1 MSSAEQLPFKL
12 LLIGD
17 SSVGKSSLLL
27 RFCDNTFQ
35 EGTVNLTSVDFKTK
49 NLTIDGKAIQL
60 QVWDTGWLLSNIWG
74 EAKIIITAG
83 QERFRTI
90 TSSFYRGAHGI
101 IVVYDISDQATFNN
115 VKLWMQE
122 IQRYAS
128 AGVCRMLVGNKVDLS
143 DRRVVEYNTAKEYAD
158 GLSIPFSETSSKTG
172 QEVDKVFEKLSLEI
186 MRQQVGGWG
195 GASSTTVI
203 RQDHRPPPTQQRRKC

>member
-1 MSSAEQLPFKL
+1 MTEQAPFKL

-17 SSVGKSSLLL
+17 SAVGKSSILL
-27 RFCDNTFQ
+27 RFCDNSFQ

-49 NLTIDGKAIQL
+49 TIQLDGNPIQL
-60 QVWDTGWLLSNIWG
+60 QVWD
-74 EAKIIITAG
+74 TAG

-101 IVVYDISDQATFNN
+101 IVVYDITDQSSFNN

-128 AGVCRMLVGNKVDLS
+128 AGVCKMLVGNKLDLE
-143 DRRVVEYNTAKEYAD
+143 DRRVVTTSTAKEYAD
-158 GLSIPFSETSSKTG
+158 SLAVPFLEASAKTG
-172 QEVDKVFEKLSLEI
+172 DGIDKAFQTLTEEVLH
-186 MRQQVGGWG
+186 QQQGGWN
-195 GASSTTVI
+195 SSSANVI
-203 RQDHRPPPTQQRRKC
+203 RTDYKPAPGKKSKCC

>member
-60 QVWDTGWLLSNIWG
+60 QVWD
-74 EAKIIITAG
+74 TAG

>member
-1 MSSAEQLPFKL
+1 MSSDQLPFKL

-27 RFCDNTFQ
+27 RFTDNTFQ

-49 NLTIDGKAIQL
+49 NIIVDGKTVQL
-60 QVWDTGWLLSNIWG
+60 QVWD
-74 EAKIIITAG
+74 TAG

-101 IVVYDISDQATFNN
+101 IVVYDITDQATFNN

-128 AGVCRMLVGNKVDLS
+128 AGVCKMLVGNKMDLE
-143 DRRVVEYNTAKEYAD
+143 DRRAVSTSTAKEYAD
-158 GLSIPFSETSSKTG
+158 GLAIPFMETSAKTG
-172 QEVDKVFEKLSLEI
+172 QDVDQAFQRLSEEI
-186 MRQQVGGWG
+186 TRQQVGGWNT
-195 GASSTTVI
+195 SSSNVI
-203 RQDHRPPPTQQRRKC
+203 RTDHRVPASGPRKRC

>member
-1 MSSAEQLPFKL
+1 MSADLPFKL

-27 RFCDNTFQ
+27 RFCDNLFQ

-49 NLTIDGKAIQL
+49 NLTIDGKTVSL
-60 QVWDTGWLLSNIWG
+60 QVWD
-74 EAKIIITAG
+74 TAG

-101 IVVYDISDQATFNN
+101 IVVYDISDQTTFNN

-128 AGVCRMLVGNKVDLS
+128 AGVCKMLVGNKVDMAEAN
-143 DRRVVEYNTAKEYAD
+143 RAVEFNTAKEYAD
-158 GLSIPFSETSSKTG
+158 NLSISFAETSAKTG
-172 QEVDKVFEKLSLEI
+172 HEVEKVFEKVTLEI
-186 MRQQVGGWG
+186 LRQQIGGWG
-195 GASSTTVI
+195 STSSSNVI
-203 RQDHRPPPTQQRRKC
+203 RTEHRVQQQTPRKPGSRC

>member
-1 MSSAEQLPFKL
+1 MSSTEQLNPFKL

-49 NLTIDGKAIQL
+49 NLTIDGKTIQL
-60 QVWDTGWLLSNIWG
+60 QVWD
-74 EAKIIITAG
+74 TAG

-90 TSSFYRGAHGI
+90 TSSFYRGAHGV

-203 RQDHRPPPTQQRRKC
+203 RQDHRIAPTPQRKRC

>member
-1 MSSAEQLPFKL
+1 MSTEQLPFKL

-27 RFCDNTFQ
+27 RFCDNVFQ

-49 NLTIDGKAIQL
+49 NIIIDGKTVQL
-60 QVWDTGWLLSNIWG
+60 QVWD
-74 EAKIIITAG
+74 TAG

-101 IVVYDISDQATFNN
+101 IVVYDISDQASFNN

-122 IQRYAS
+122 IQRYA
-128 AGVCRMLVGNKVDLS
+128 AGGVCKMLVGNKVDLE
-143 DRRVVEYNTAKEYAD
+143 DRRVISTSTVKDYAE
-158 GLSIPFSETSSKTG
+158 GLGISFIETSAKTG
-172 QEVDKVFEKLSLEI
+172 QDVDKAFERLATEIVQLNGGYLSGIPRNEVILTHYN
-186 MRQQVGGWG
+186 RQGPSGGK
-195 GASSTTVI
+195 
-203 RQDHRPPPTQQRRKC
+203 RRC

>member
-1 MSSAEQLPFKL
+1 MSTEQLPFKL

-27 RFCDNTFQ
+27 RFCDNVFQ

-49 NLTIDGKAIQL
+49 NITIDGKMVQL
-60 QVWDTGWLLSNIWG
+60 QVWD
-74 EAKIIITAG
+74 TAG

-122 IQRYAS
+122 IARYA
-128 AGVCRMLVGNKVDLS
+128 AGGVCKMLVGNKGDLE
-143 DRRVVEYNTAKEYAD
+143 DLRVISTSTAKDYAE
-158 GLSIPFSETSSKTG
+158 GLGISFIETSAKTG
-172 QEVDKVFEKLSLEI
+172 QDVEKAFERLATEI
-186 MRQQVGGWG
+186 VQLNGGYSTG
-195 GASSTTVI
+195 GIPSSRTDVI
-203 RQDHRPPPTQQRRKC
+203 ITHHRPGTSGSKRRC

>member
-1 MSSAEQLPFKL
+1 MSTGSEQLPFKL

-27 RFCDNTFQ
+27 RFCDNVFQ

-49 NLTIDGKAIQL
+49 NITIEGKTVQL
-60 QVWDTGWLLSNIWG
+60 QVWD
-74 EAKIIITAG
+74 TAG

-122 IQRYAS
+122 IQRYA
-128 AGVCRMLVGNKVDLS
+128 AGGVCKMLVGNKVDLEEK
-143 DRRVVEYNTAKEYAD
+143 RVISTSTAKDYAD
-158 GLSIPFSETSSKTG
+158 GLGISFMETSAKTG
-172 QEVDKVFEKLSLEI
+172 LDVDKAFERLATEI
-186 MRQQVGGWG
+186 VQLLGGYGNGISRPEVVIHRTKDTSGSSGSGSG
-195 GASSTTVI
+195 G
-203 RQDHRPPPTQQRRKC
+203 RPRPRC

>member
-35 EGTVNLTSVDFKTK
+35 EGTVNLTSVEFKTK
-49 NLTIDGKAIQL
+49 NLTIDGKTIQL
-60 QVWDTGWLLSNIWG
+60 QVWD
-74 EAKIIITAG
+74 TAG

-128 AGVCRMLVGNKVDLS
+128 AGVCRMLVGNKVDLA

-195 GASSTTVI
+195 GAGGSTTVI
-203 RQDHRPPPTQQRRKC
+203 RQDHRVATTPQRKRC

>member
-60 QVWDTGWLLSNIWG
+60 QVWD
-74 EAKIIITAG
+74 TAG

-172 QEVDKVFEKLSLEI
+172 QEVDKVFEKVSLEI

-203 RQDHRPPPTQQRRKC
+203 RQDHRPPPTQQRRRC

>member
-1 MSSAEQLPFKL
+1 MTEQAPFKL

-17 SSVGKSSLLL
+17 SSVGKSSILL

-49 NLTIDGKAIQL
+49 TVLVDNKPVQL
-60 QVWDTGWLLSNIWG
+60 QVWD
-74 EAKIIITAG
+74 TAG

-101 IVVYDISDQATFNN
+101 IVVYDITDQGTFNN

-128 AGVCRMLVGNKVDLS
+128 AGVCKMLVGNKIDLD
-143 DRRVVEYNTAKEYAD
+143 DRRVVGTSTAKEYAD
-158 GLSIPFSETSSKTG
+158 GLSIPFLETSAKTG
-172 QEVDKVFEKLSLEI
+172 GDIEKAFQKLTDEVL
-186 MRQQVGGWG
+186 RQQAGGW
-195 GASSTTVI
+195 SSTSANVI
-203 RQDHRPPPTQQRRKC
+203 RTDYRSPPQRRRC

>member
-1 MSSAEQLPFKL
+1 M
-12 LLIGD
+12 
-17 SSVGKSSLLL
+17 L

-49 NLTIDGKAIQL
+49 NLTIDGRTIQL
-60 QVWDTGWLLSNIWG
+60 QVWD
-74 EAKIIITAG
+74 TAG

-128 AGVCRMLVGNKVDLS
+128 AGVCRMLVGNKVDLV

-158 GLSIPFSETSSKTG
+158 GLSIPFAETSSKTG

-186 MRQQVGGWG
+186 MRQQMVGYPP
-195 GASSTTVI
+195 STTNVI
-203 RQDHRPPPTQQRRKC
+203 RTDHRIQQPQPRKRC

>member
-1 MSSAEQLPFKL
+1 MTEQAPFKL

-17 SSVGKSSLLL
+17 SSVGKSSILL

-49 NLTIDGKAIQL
+49 TILVDNKPVQL
-60 QVWDTGWLLSNIWG
+60 QVWD
-74 EAKIIITAG
+74 TAG

-101 IVVYDISDQATFNN
+101 IVVYDITDQGTFNN

-128 AGVCRMLVGNKVDLS
+128 AGVCKMLVGNKTDLD
-143 DRRVVEYNTAKEYAD
+143 DRRVVGTSTAKEYAD
-158 GLSIPFSETSSKTG
+158 GLSIPFLETSAKTG
-172 QEVDKVFEKLSLEI
+172 AEIEKAFQKLTDEVL
-186 MRQQVGGWG
+186 RQQAGGWN
-195 GASSTTVI
+195 SSSANVI
-203 RQDHRPPPTQQRRKC
+203 RTDYRNPNPQRRRC

>member
-1 MSSAEQLPFKL
+1 MSSADQLPFKL

-49 NLTIDGKAIQL
+49 NVTIDGKTIQL
-60 QVWDTGWLLSNIWG
+60 QVWD
-74 EAKIIITAG
+74 TAG

-128 AGVCRMLVGNKVDLS
+128 AGVCKMLVGNKVDLA
-143 DRRVVEYNTAKEYAD
+143 DKRVVEYNTAKEYAD

-186 MRQQVGGWG
+186 LRQQVGGWG
-195 GASSTTVI
+195 GTSSTNVI
-203 RQDHRPPPTQQRRKC
+203 RQDHRMPATPPRKRC

>member
-1 MSSAEQLPFKL
+1 MSSDLPFKL

-27 RFCDNTFQ
+27 RFCDNVFQ

-49 NLTIDGKAIQL
+49 NLVIDGKTVQL
-60 QVWDTGWLLSNIWG
+60 QVWD
-74 EAKIIITAG
+74 TAG

-101 IVVYDISDQATFNN
+101 VVVYDISDQTTFNN

-128 AGVCRMLVGNKVDLS
+128 AGVCRMLVGNKVDTA
-143 DRRVVEYNTAKEYAD
+143 DHRAVEYNTAKEYAD
-158 GLSIPFSETSSKTG
+158 NLNIPFAETSAKTG
-172 QEVDKVFEKLSLEI
+172 QEVDKVFEKLTQEI
-186 MRQQVGGWG
+186 LRQQSGGWG
-195 GASSTTVI
+195 TSSSNVI
-203 RQDHRPPPTQQRRKC
+203 RTEHRVTQPPKKPRCLI

>member
-1 MSSAEQLPFKL
+1 MSSAEQIPFKL

-17 SSVGKSSLLL
+17 SSVGKTSLLL

-49 NLTIDGKAIQL
+49 NVTIDGKNIQL
-60 QVWDTGWLLSNIWG
+60 QVWD
-74 EAKIIITAG
+74 TAG

-90 TSSFYRGAHGI
+90 TSSFYRGAHGV
-101 IVVYDISDQATFNN
+101 IVVYDISEQATFNN

-128 AGVCRMLVGNKVDLS
+128 AGVCKMLVGNKMDLA

-172 QEVDKVFEKLSLEI
+172 QEVEKVFEKLSLEI

-195 GASSTTVI
+195 GASSTIHTI
-203 RQDHRPPPTQQRRKC
+203 RQDRVAQTPPRKRC

>member
-1 MSSAEQLPFKL
+1 VHLTMGEPLPFKL

-17 SSVGKSSLLL
+17 SAVGKSSLLL
-27 RFCDNTFQ
+27 RFCDNAFQ
-35 EGTVNLTSVDFKTK
+35 EGTVNLTSVDFKSK
-49 NLTIDGKAIQL
+49 NITIDGKTVQL
-60 QVWDTGWLLSNIWG
+60 QVWD
-74 EAKIIITAG
+74 TAG

-101 IVVYDISDQATFNN
+101 IVVYDITDQGTFNN

-128 AGVCRMLVGNKVDLS
+128 AGVCRMLVGNKVDLA
-143 DRRVVEYNTAKEYAD
+143 DRRVIEYNTAKEYAD
-158 GLSIPFSETSSKTG
+158 SLSISFAETSAKTG
-172 QEVDKVFEKLSLEI
+172 QEVEKVFEKLAIEI

-195 GASSTTVI
+195 AGGGSNTLLKPAA
-203 RQDHRPPPTQQRRKC
+203 PPGRKKCC

>member
-1 MSSAEQLPFKL
+1 MSTEQLPFKL

-27 RFCDNTFQ
+27 RFCDNVFQ

-49 NLTIDGKAIQL
+49 NITIEGKTVQL
-60 QVWDTGWLLSNIWG
+60 QVWD
-74 EAKIIITAG
+74 TAG

-122 IQRYAS
+122 IQRYATG
-128 AGVCRMLVGNKVDLS
+128 GVCKMLVGNKVDLEEK
-143 DRRVVEYNTAKEYAD
+143 RVIASSTAKDYAD
-158 GLSIPFSETSSKTG
+158 GLGISFIETSAKTA
-172 QEVDKVFEKLSLEI
+172 QDVDKAFERVATEI
-186 MRQQVGGWG
+186 VQILGDYPNGISRPDV
-195 GASSTTVI
+195 VI
-203 RQDHRPPPTQQRRKC
+203 RKDPVPVKERGRGPRC

>member
-1 MSSAEQLPFKL
+1 MSAEQLPFKL

-35 EGTVNLTSVDFKTK
+35 EGTINLTNVDFKTK
-49 NLTIDGKAIQL
+49 NVTIEGKTVQL
-60 QVWDTGWLLSNIWG
+60 QVWD
-74 EAKIIITAG
+74 TAG

-101 IVVYDISDQATFNN
+101 IVVYDISDQVTFNN

-128 AGVCRMLVGNKVDLS
+128 GNVCRMLVGNKIDLA
-143 DRRVVEYNTAKEYAD
+143 DNRVVEYNAAKEYAD
-158 GLSIPFSETSSKTG
+158 GLSIPFAETSSKSG
-172 QEVDKVFEKLSLEI
+172 QEVDKVFEKLALEI
-186 MRQQVGGWG
+186 MRQQGGWG
-195 GASSTTVI
+195 GASNDRGGPIIRTNYTVA
-203 RQDHRPPPTQQRRKC
+203 PPKKNRC

>member
-1 MSSAEQLPFKL
+1 
-12 LLIGD
+12 
-17 SSVGKSSLLL
+17 
-27 RFCDNTFQ
+27 
-35 EGTVNLTSVDFKTK
+35 VDFKTK
-49 NLTIDGKAIQL
+49 NVTIDGKTVQL
-60 QVWDTGWLLSNIWG
+60 QVWD
-74 EAKIIITAG
+74 TAG

-101 IVVYDISDQATFNN
+101 IVVYDIADQATFNN

-128 AGVCRMLVGNKVDLS
+128 AGVCRMLVGNKVDLA

-158 GLSIPFSETSSKTG
+158 GLSISFAETSSKSG
-172 QEVDKVFEKLSLEI
+172 QEVDKVFEKLALEI

-195 GASSTTVI
+195 GASSTNVI
-203 RQDHRPPPTQQRRKC
+203 RTDPRVKTPAPKSKC

>member
-1 MSSAEQLPFKL
+1 MSADLPFKL

-27 RFCDNTFQ
+27 RFCDNLFQ
-35 EGTVNLTSVDFKTK
+35 EGTVNLTSVDFKSK
-49 NLTIDGKAIQL
+49 NLTVEGKTISL
-60 QVWDTGWLLSNIWG
+60 QVWD
-74 EAKIIITAG
+74 TAG

-101 IVVYDISDQATFNN
+101 IVVYDISDPTTFNN

-128 AGVCRMLVGNKVDLS
+128 AGVCKMLVGNKVDLA
-143 DRRVVEYNTAKEYAD
+143 DHNRAVEFNTAKEYAD
-158 GLSIPFSETSSKTG
+158 NLSIMFAETSAKTG
-172 QEVDKVFEKLSLEI
+172 QEVEKVFEKLTLEI
-186 MRQQVGGWG
+186 LRQQIGGWG
-195 GASSTTVI
+195 GTSSSNVI
-203 RQDHRPPPTQQRRKC
+203 RTEHRVQPQKPKQGSKC

>member
-1 MSSAEQLPFKL
+1 MTEQAPFKL

-17 SSVGKSSLLL
+17 SAVGKSSILL

-49 NLTIDGKAIQL
+49 NILLDNKPVQL
-60 QVWDTGWLLSNIWG
+60 QVWD
-74 EAKIIITAG
+74 TAG

-101 IVVYDISDQATFNN
+101 IVVYDITDQGTFNN

-128 AGVCRMLVGNKVDLS
+128 AGVCKMLVGNKVDLD
-143 DRRVVEYNTAKEYAD
+143 DRRVVSTSTAKEYAD
-158 GLSIPFSETSSKTG
+158 GLTIPFFETSAKTG
-172 QEVDKVFEKLSLEI
+172 VDTEKAFARLTEEV
-186 MRQQVGGWG
+186 MRQQHGGWNG
-195 GASSTTVI
+195 STSNVI
-203 RQDHRPPPTQQRRKC
+203 KADFSHTTKERKECC